1 LSDLESFGN
10 SGSDAPPATL
20 EDERERAGGTAF
32 YNIVTILFLLLTI
45 LSVAFIALIYLNPGA
60 PFNPFPPQAALPTP
74 TLFVIPSATPT
85 EEGEQLPPTTEP
97 TVEQPTVSVLTAT
110 EVVAGGTPVPEETT
124 EATPPGGE
132 TQATPAS
139 VATALPGTP
148 TLALFPFAI
157 QDGTPEFTQNSE
169 ENGGCEFMGLV
180 GQVFDLTGQPV
191 DGIAVVAKGENF
203 ETLYLTQFS
212 TAYGPG
218 SYQIELNTAPIEAEF
233 EVQLWSVA
241 GQALSD
247 TYVVRTRETCE
258 ENLIF
263 VNFVQNREFE
273 F

>member
-1 LSDLESFGN
+1 
-10 SGSDAPPATL
+10 L
-20 EDERERAGGTAF
+20 EDARERAGGTAF
-32 YNIVTILFLLLTI
+32 YNIVTILFLFLTI
-45 LSVAFIALIYLNPGA
+45 LSVAFVALIYLNPNA
-60 PFNPFPPQAALPTP
+60 SFNPFPPQSALPTP

-85 EEGEQLPPTTEP
+85 EEGAEPPPTEP
-97 TVEQPTVSVLTAT
+97 ASAQPTVFVLTAT
-110 EVVAGGTPVPEETT
+110 EVVAGGTPLPEETAG
-124 EATPPGGE
+124 ATPPGGE
-132 TQATPAS
+132 TPTS
-139 VATALPGTP
+139 VATGLPGTP

-157 QDGTPEFTQNSE
+157 QDGTPEFTQNTE
-169 ENGGCEFMGLV
+169 ANGGCEFMGLV
-180 GQVFDLTGQPV
+180 GQVFDLSGQPV

-218 SYQIELNTAPIEAEF
+218 SYQIELNNAPIEAEF

-247 TYVVRTRETCE
+247 AYVVRTREACE